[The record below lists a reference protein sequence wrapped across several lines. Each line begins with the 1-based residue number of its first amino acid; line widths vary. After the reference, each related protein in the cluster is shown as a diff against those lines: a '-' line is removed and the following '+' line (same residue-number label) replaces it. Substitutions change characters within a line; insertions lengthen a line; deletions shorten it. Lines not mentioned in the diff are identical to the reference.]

1 MKKIIKYDTIK
12 MYNIENICEEKIM
25 LSIELECVARIHT
38 HTQVIS
44 RNRLDMIFHAQKI
57 YNNMKL
63 VM

>member
-1 MKKIIKYDTIK
+1 